1 MAASA
6 ELALA
11 IIAGLEQ
18 WNNGFF
24 RGISMHIRPLLI
36 VLCILVMWLCACI
49 PMPLHNEVQSDLEE
63 TRIQRDLAQ
72 KELESLKA
80 KHQQTEAQL
89 QWIDLK
95 LSKSEAARSRLSK
108 DLKQLQT
115 QNTYL
120 KNINQQQQKNIKAL
134 KLELEKRRSV
144 IQLQGQVIQ
153 LLDDTKKTI
162 ETSLKDQ
169 IAAREIEIVEIDD
182 KLKVIFVDKILF
194 DSGSVEINPGGK
206 ELLMIMAGSL
216 KENKEQNILVEG
228 HTDDVPLSAAL
239 SKRFPSNWEL
249 STARAAA
256 VARFFQQ
263 KGGIQPER
271 LSARGYS
278 YYRPVASNETEE
290 GRHQNR
296 RIEIILGPYKE

>member
-1 MAASA
+1 MRSS
-6 ELALA
+6 LFLS
-11 IIAGLEQ
+11 IMSI
-18 WNNGFF
+18 F
-24 RGISMHIRPLLI
+24 
-36 VLCILVMWLCACI
+36 VMMLCACI
-49 PMPLHNEVQSDLEE
+49 PLPIYNEAKSELEE
-63 TRIQRDLAQ
+63 TRIQRDKDQ
-72 KELESLKA
+72 KELSDLKTR
-80 KHQQTEAQL
+80 HMEAEVQL
-89 QWIDLK
+89 QRMESE
-95 LSKSEAARSRLSK
+95 LSKSEDQNRFLSK
-108 DLKQLQT
+108 EVKKFRT

-120 KNINQQQQKNIKAL
+120 KNINQQQQKNIKNLEREL
-134 KLELEKRRSV
+134 KKRRSI
-144 IQLQGQVIQ
+144 IQLQGKVIQ

-169 IAAREIEIVEIDD
+169 IAAQEIEVVEIDD

-194 DSGSVEINPGGK
+194 DSGSVDIKVRGK

-216 KENKEQNILVEG
+216 KDTAQQEILVEG

-239 SKRFPSNWEL
+239 RKRFPSNWEL

-263 KGGIQPER
+263 AGGIQPER

-278 YYRPVASNETEE
+278 FYRPVASNKTKQ

-296 RIEIILGPYKE
+296 RIEIILAPAKRLTNVE

>member
-1 MAASA
+1 MAD
-6 ELALA
+6 
-11 IIAGLEQ
+11 
-18 WNNGFF
+18 WNDGFF
-24 RGISMHIRPLLI
+24 GGKSMHIRSLLI
-36 VLCILVMWLCACI
+36 VLCILVVLLCACM
-49 PMPLHNEVQSDLEE
+49 PMPQYTKVQTDLEE

-72 KELESLKA
+72 KELESLKNQ
-80 KHQQTEAQL
+80 HEQTEVLL
-89 QWIDLK
+89 QWTELE
-95 LSKSEAARSRLSK
+95 LSNSEAARSQLSK
-108 DLKQLQT
+108 DSKQLKT
-115 QNTYL
+115 ENAYL
-120 KNINQQQQKNIKAL
+120 KNINQQQQKNISAL
-134 KLELEKRRSV
+134 KRELEKRRSV

-169 IAAREIEIVEIDD
+169 IAAQEIEIVEIDD

-194 DSGSVEINPGGK
+194 DSGSVEINPGGE

-216 KENKEQNILVEG
+216 KENKEQNIVVEG

-239 SKRFPSNWEL
+239 RKRFPSNWEL

-263 KGGIQPER
+263 AGGIQPER

-278 YYRPVASNETEE
+278 FYRPVGSNKTEE

-296 RIEIILGPYKE
+296 RIEIILGPDKE

>member
-1 MAASA
+1 
-6 ELALA
+6 
-11 IIAGLEQ
+11 
-18 WNNGFF
+18 
-24 RGISMHIRPLLI
+24 MHIRPLLI
-36 VLCILVMWLCACI
+36 VLCILVMWLCACM

-63 TRIQRDLAQ
+63 TRNQRDQAQ

-80 KHQQTEAQL
+80 KHEQTEVQL
-89 QWIDLK
+89 QWIELE
-95 LSKSEAARSRLSK
+95 LSKSEAAISQLSK
-108 DLKQLQT
+108 DLKQLQS
-115 QNTYL
+115 QNAYL
-120 KNINQQQQKNIKAL
+120 KNINQQQQKNISEL

-169 IAAREIEIVEIDD
+169 IAAQEIEIIEIDD

-194 DSGSVEINPGGK
+194 DSGSVEIKPGGK
-206 ELLMIMAGSL
+206 ELLMIMADSL
-216 KENKEQNILVEG
+216 KENKEQNIVVEG
-228 HTDDVPLSAAL
+228 HTDDVPLSVAL
-239 SKRFPSNWEL
+239 RKRFPSNWEL

-263 KGGIQPER
+263 VGEIQPER

-278 YYRPVASNETEE
+278 FYKPVGSNKTEE

-296 RIEIILGPYKE
+296 RIEIILGPYKD

>member
-1 MAASA
+1 M
-6 ELALA
+6 
-11 IIAGLEQ
+11 
-18 WNNGFF
+18 
-24 RGISMHIRPLLI
+24 M
-36 VLCILVMWLCACI
+36 LCACI
-49 PMPLHNEVQSDLEE
+49 PTPLYNEVQTDLEQ
-63 TRIQRDLAQ
+63 TRIQRDQAQ
-72 KELESLKA
+72 KELESLKREHEQA
-80 KHQQTEAQL
+80 KVKL
-89 QWIDLK
+89 QWMELE
-95 LSKSEAARSRLSK
+95 LSNAEAARSQLSK
-108 DLKQLQT
+108 ESKQLRT
-115 QNTYL
+115 QNAYL
-120 KNINQQQQKNIKAL
+120 KNINRQQQKNISEL

-169 IAAREIEIVEIDD
+169 IAAQEIEIVEIDD

-194 DSGSVEINPGGK
+194 DSGSVEINPRGK
-206 ELLMIMAGSL
+206 ELLMIMADSL
-216 KENKEQNILVEG
+216 KENKEQNIVVEG

-239 SKRFPSNWEL
+239 RKRFPSNWEL

-263 KGGIQPER
+263 TGGIQPER

-278 YYRPVASNETEE
+278 FYRPVGSNKTEE

-296 RIEIILGPYKE
+296 RIEIILGPYEE